1 MGRIFWIVSNS
12 VLLKMNDI
20 YSGNFRPFPAELARV
35 AGWHDGVRVH
45 IADPGNP
52 HVILHEDVHTDI
64 LRNTPDGQFLSFC
77 ILFNAKSTGQEALL
91 QNRLMAEHIDESRTA
106 HECFATFIGA
116 NLFEEEAKRIVAR
129 SELNPE
135 YKKYYDTLDAITS
148 EFCKS
153 MFLKVALSTAIQQVV
168 FSSPALYEWSMNGF
182 DFYSLNSF
190 SPSQRL
196 LQFNAWWHSDGL
208 TASRKFAAQS
218 LVEDPQILAWANKW
232 GKELTVFEAIDD
244 DSRIL
249 ADKKFAVHLESW
261 LITHLIEMFTSDVPI
276 EMISTEQWRQA
287 LEFVVAEAE
296 IRDVSLILDSGDEDN
311 RASEYRMIEVAS
323 TQTYIDPRLKG
334 ELVDM
339 RGTEFRE
346 LASFLRSPKHIV
358 GFLFDSD
365 KQGLLRCKVDVG
377 ELHME
382 KETGNPY
389 VQFHS
394 CYLSE
399 LDIVSETLFE
409 HVQAVTEEREQLN
422 PGCIVTSSVWQHITH
437 VLGERIISE
446 NHCHYLKVDLFD
458 FILINKSNYQFGFQ
472 KFEAPTQPVMT
483 AVWGRSNSQSP
494 AFILKCIPE
503 ESGRLLFAHLAR
515 NTDIDLV
522 DDEAPPMIVEA
533 IRLVTSYWSIL

>member
-1 MGRIFWIVSNS
+1 VGRIFWIVSNS

-116 NLFEEEAKRIVAR
+116 NLFEEEAK
-129 SELNPE
+129 
-135 YKKYYDTLDAITS
+135 LDAITS